1 MVYTSRCTYPE
12 TRSLAMLP
20 PNPNAKAAAA
30 PSGLKVTRREDP
42 ASLCSQPSHRH
53 HHTHAGAAW
62 GTDSLSSKSLIYSL
76 APLPTPTP
84 LDSSEGKSQPPSR
97 RKWRGALSC
106 RVGGTA
112 SGEQWGWARGVG
124 RVPWQPCHR
133 HKPHYLAVPQA
144 ASLLT
149 QGSSR
154 LRR

>member
-12 TRSLAMLP
+12 TRPLDIHP
-20 PNPNAKAAAA
+20 PNPNAKDSVCILRAKGGLGRRPGLTLLAEEPQA
-30 PSGLKVTRREDP
+30 PS
-42 ASLCSQPSHRH
+42 
-53 HHTHAGAAW
+53 HACRAAW
-62 GTDSLSSKSLIYSL
+62 GTGSLSSKLIYNR
-76 APLPTPTP
+76 APFPTPTP
-84 LDSSEGKSQPPSR
+84 LDSDEGKSQPPSR

-106 RVGGTA
+106 RDGGTA